1 MSKTRSTHKSA
12 SPIMSDTYT
21 IDRKQH
27 FRLCASSATRDS
39 VSTGFFETI
48 RNKQRSRGGGD
59 KQSVQTHN
67 VCYCVQAVK
76 RPSDDFETKNE
87 SQRGRKVLAGN
98 TQVTKHT
105 IMCTERNKTSKTPRS
120 WRFRPTASQHRR
132 GWKVCE
138 RVLTVRP
145 RKRSQRARI
154 RKGEA
159 HRQVRIS
166 ET

>member
-1 MSKTRSTHKSA
+1 MHISA
-12 SPIMSDTYT
+12 SPIKSDAYT

-27 FRLCASSATRDS
+27 FSLCASSATRDS

-48 RNKQRSRGGGD
+48 RNKQGGGD

-67 VCYCVQAVK
+67 VRYWVQAVK
-76 RPSDDFETKNE
+76 WPSDDFETKNE
-87 SQRGRKVLAGN
+87 RERGRKVLAGQ
-98 TQVTKHT
+98 THATKHT
-105 IMCTERNKTSKTPRS
+105 TRCNARNKTSKTPRS
-120 WRFRPTASQHRR
+120 WRFRPTASQHHR

-138 RVLTVRP
+138 RVLTVQP

-166 ET
+166 ETEATEDRCPD